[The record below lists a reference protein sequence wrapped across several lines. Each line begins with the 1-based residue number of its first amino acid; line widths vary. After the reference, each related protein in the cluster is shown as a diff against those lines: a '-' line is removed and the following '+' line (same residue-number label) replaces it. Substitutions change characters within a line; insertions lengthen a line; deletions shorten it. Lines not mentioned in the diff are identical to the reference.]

1 LVHEHTREDALA
13 TSHVGRLT
21 GVRFHEVAPRA
32 LFFGYRLSGRARAA
46 LLVASMYYAGCL
58 AGFALRFP
66 ASGISFFWPPTA
78 VLTAAL
84 LVVPF
89 NRWPILLASSFLGHA
104 IAHWQDGIPIAAWPI
119 QYFGNAS
126 QAALAAWLVRR
137 YSATPHTFASAR
149 SVLAFIVGAGV
160 VAPAA
165 ASLIPA
171 YVYVSL
177 GWAADF
183 PQAWRVRFISN
194 AIAMSTMV
202 PPLLVT
208 WRFLSTRPGL
218 APRRIVEFALLLLGV
233 SMPHV
238 VVHYTAPS
246 HPLGMAIVLYAPVP
260 LLLWAAVRFGVAGV
274 AFTLLS
280 ITLVTISTALHG
292 LGPWGDRATPDG
304 VIAVQLILAANA
316 IPMML
321 LAGATEQ
328 SRREHASL
336 IAAEHHRTESARALR
351 DANDALVR
359 MGRVAAMAEISAS
372 IAHELHQPLS
382 AIVANASA
390 GVHLIKQDTPREELR
405 EVFTDILHDSR
416 RAAQII
422 QNTRRMFTH
431 KPMRTRSVDLNDV
444 VRDIVEIA
452 TPRLAQADVRL
463 NMHLDDRLPAVLA
476 DTVQMQQVLLNLLTN
491 AVEAMRDV
499 VDRPRRLEIATRHG
513 RRHAIVSVRDT
524 GHGLGP
530 AEAARIFQ
538 PFYTTRRGGTG
549 MGLPISHTIVRNHM
563 GALWAVPNVD
573 QGMTFRF
580 KIPLLHAIPRGA
592 HDIT

>member
-1 LVHEHTREDALA
+1 MA
-13 TSHVGRLT
+13 TNHVGRLT
-21 GVRFHEVAPRA
+21 GVRFHEVPPRA
-32 LFFGYRLSGRARAA
+32 LFFGYRLSDRVLAVM
-46 LLVASMYYAGCL
+46 LVASAYYAGCL

-89 NRWPILLASSFLGHA
+89 NTWPILLASSFLGHA

-126 QAALAAWLVRR
+126 QAALAAWLLRR
-137 YSATPHTFASAR
+137 YSVTPCAFGSAR
-149 SVLAFIVGAGV
+149 SVLEFILGAGV
-160 VAPAA
+160 LAPAA

-177 GWAADF
+177 GWAANF
-183 PQAWRVRFISN
+183 PQAWRVRAISN
-194 AIAMSTMV
+194 AIAMLTIV
-202 PPLLVT
+202 PSLLVT
-208 WRFLSTRPGL
+208 WRFVSTRP
-218 APRRIVEFALLLLGV
+218 AAEPRRIAEFTLLLLGV
-233 SMPHV
+233 TMAHAV
-238 VVHYTAPS
+238 VLYTEPS
-246 HPLGMAIVLYAPVP
+246 HPLGIAILLYAPIP
-260 LLLWAAVRFGVAGV
+260 LLIWAAVRFGVAGV
-274 AFTLLS
+274 AFVLLA
-280 ITLVTISTALHG
+280 TALLTVSTALYG
-292 LGPWGDRATPDG
+292 YGPLRDRVTADT
-304 VIAVQLILAANA
+304 VIGTQLILVANA
-316 IPMML
+316 IPMMI
-321 LAGATEQ
+321 LAGVTEQ

-336 IAAEHHRTESARALR
+336 IDAERHRNESARALR

-359 MGRVAAMAEISAS
+359 MGRVAAMAEVSAS

-390 GVHLIKQDTPREELR
+390 GVHFMEQDTPREELR

-444 VRDIVEIA
+444 VREIVEIA
-452 TPRLAQADVRL
+452 TPRLVQADVRMTM
-463 NMHLDDRLPAVLA
+463 NLDDRLPAVLA
-476 DTVQMQQVLLNLLTN
+476 DAVQMQQVLLNLLTN

-499 VDRPRRLEIATRHG
+499 VDRPRHLQIATCHG

-573 QGMTFRF
+573 EGMTFRF
-580 KIPLLHAIPRGA
+580 RIPLLHAIPRGA